1 MTRAE
6 LEARRRALLAEGEAL
21 AKAHDRLRL
30 KPADSP
36 EHAAHR
42 ERMRIHQQRVRAYL
56 RDLKHATDD
65 N

>member
-1 MTRAE
+1 MKKPHKT
-6 LEARRRALLAEGEAL
+6 LPLN
-21 AKAHDRLRL
+21 
-30 KPADSP
+30 PADSP